1 MVFLM
6 CSESMQIYP
15 TNKFLSE
22 INPLKDYHKFYN
34 NNTYFFLNYQVACI
48 TLDACMYSN
57 IYQLWRCYFCRMH
70 NEIIHHL
77 QATAISA
84 CMPKEFSPWKTVRKC
99 QTSFF
104 FEEKKA
110 IFLLTIC
117 FFFSQ
122 TGDTLGRLSH
132 KGTKEQLKRVRA
144 LWQPM
149 YTMGSDIIVSSTSGK
164 RAAALTWNSSCCA
177 SLGCLKTNQHARQV
191 WRNCSP

>member
-34 NNTYFFLNYQVACI
+34 NNNNNTYFFLSYQVACI

-117 FFFSQ
+117 FFSLKQ
-122 TGDTLGRLSH
+122 VTHWGDCPIREPKS
-132 KGTKEQLKRVRA
+132 
-144 LWQPM
+144 
-149 YTMGSDIIVSSTSGK
+149 
-164 RAAALTWNSSCCA
+164 N
-177 SLGCLKTNQHARQV
+177 
-191 WRNCSP
+191 WRELEHCGNPCIPWDQI